1 MEIYPS
7 EYQQL
12 ELNRYEKVFVRH
24 ASNDETYGMVFL
36 KINPAMLRGEYL
48 HAVISS
54 KGVVLCKFLT
64 LTDASLFPI
73 FIGPYMDGI
82 FKNTVEIGRAHV

>member
-24 ASNDETYGMVFL
+24 ASNDENYGIILL
-36 KINPAMLRGEYL
+36 KI
-48 HAVISS
+48 
-54 KGVVLCKFLT
+54 
-64 LTDASLFPI
+64 SLFKMAVAI
-73 FIGPYMDGI
+73 RI
-82 FKNTVEIGRAHV
+82 TV